1 MRSDLGDQL
10 AALRMVPGADL
21 PTLRL
26 VDGVLARF
34 AGQRVTVLAGRKRQS
49 KAEQARALIRPGMT
63 HSEAILAVCRGL
75 GVSRSS
81 GYRYLRSV
89 TIGK

>member
-21 PTLRL
+21 PTLRM

-34 AGQRVTVLAGRKRQS
+34 AGQRLTVLAGRRRVD
-49 KAEQARALIRPGMT
+49 KAEQALALIRPGMT

-75 GVSRSS
+75 GVSRSTA
-81 GYRYLRSV
+81 YRYLRA
-89 TIGK
+89 K

>member
-34 AGQRVTVLAGRKRQS
+34 AGQRLTVLAGRRRVD
-49 KAEQARALIRPGMT
+49 KAQQAKALVPQGAT
-63 HSEAILAVCRGL
+63 QQQAILAVSRGL
-75 GVSRSS
+75 GVSRSTA
-81 GYRYLRSV
+81 YRYLRA
-89 TIGK
+89 K